1 MSVLE
6 VVDEDERVVTEAGE
20 ETEVEEDTDD
30 LDMMEVEIEDMIKMT
45 DEVETG

>member
-20 ETEVEEDTDD
+20 ETEVVEDRDD
-30 LDMMEVEIEDMIKMT
+30 LDMMEVEIEDMIRMR
-45 DEVETG
+45 DEEETG

>member
-6 VVDEDERVVTEAGE
+6 VVDEDERVVTEVGE
-20 ETEVEEDTDD
+20 ETEVVEDRDD